1 MNGITYP
8 VAVKDVPKFE
18 KQNNISVNVF
28 GYEDGYY
35 PLVISRNQ
43 KEKHDNLLLTEK
55 GGKTHYCL
63 ITDLN
68 KMLHSQ
74 TKHKARKFFCT
85 YCLHGF
91 IRKDLLDQHKPLCEK
106 HGAQCTELLSG
117 KDKFM
122 TFKNWGKMLKV
133 PFVIY
138 ADFECILSP
147 LQNGKNKS
155 HLHEPCGYSYLVVSA
170 LDEAQREVVCYRGV
184 NVVEHFFDDMIK
196 ESDYLLEHLKTNI
209 PMIFTQEDEQVHG
222 ATNTCFICQE
232 HMSPN
237 DKVRDH
243 CHFTG
248 KYRGAAHFKCNLA
261 FKHPKTIPVF
271 SHNLEGYDSHLL
283 MQHLGKYKSMKLS
296 CIPTNSEKYIS
307 FNLGHLQFL
316 DSLNFMNESLGKLV
330 NNLAAEGDQHFH
342 HIKRHFTDSE
352 ERKLLLRKGVYP
364 YEWMDHAD
372 KMEYTSLPEKEA
384 FDSKLSLS
392 SISDDDY
399 THAKN
404 VWKTFHMQTM
414 GDYHDL
420 YLKTDVLLLA
430 DVFENFRK
438 KCLEYYALDPAHYYT
453 APGLS

>member
-1 MNGITYP
+1 
-8 VAVKDVPKFE
+8 
-18 KQNNISVNVF
+18 
-28 GYEDGYY
+28 
-35 PLVISRNQ
+35 
-43 KEKHDNLLLTEK
+43 
-55 GGKTHYCL
+55 
-63 ITDLN
+63 
-68 KMLHSQ
+68 
-74 TKHKARKFFCT
+74 
-85 YCLHGF
+85 
-91 IRKDLLDQHKPLCEK
+91 
-106 HGAQCTELLSG
+106 
-117 KDKFM
+117 
-122 TFKNWGKMLKV
+122 MLKI

-155 HLHEPCGYSYLVVSA
+155 HLHKPCGYSYLVVSA
-170 LDEAQREVVCYRGV
+170 LEEAQREVVCYKGD
-184 NVVEHFFDDMIK
+184 NVVEHFFDDLIK
-196 ESDYLLEHLKTNI
+196 ESDYLLECLKTNI
-209 PMIFTQEDEQVHG
+209 PMIFTEEDEQVHG
-222 ATNTCFICQE
+222 ATDACFICQE
-232 HMSPN
+232 HVSPN

-271 SHNLEGYDSHLL
+271 FHNLEGYDSHLL
-283 MQHLGKYKSMKLS
+283 MQHLGKYKRMKLS
-296 CIPTNSEKYIS
+296 CILTNSEKYIS
-307 FNLGHLQFL
+307 FNLGHLHFL
-316 DSLNFMNESLGKLV
+316 DSLDFMNESLGKLV
-330 NNLAAEGDQHFH
+330 DNLAAEGDQHFH

-372 KMEYTSLPEKEA
+372 KMKYTSPPEKEA

-438 KCLEYYALDPAHYYT
+438 NA
-453 APGLS
+453 